1 MKNLLIDVGNSAIK
15 VSTGNSFSVSVNNT
29 ISHSYSG
36 IDFENEAALLLTD
49 YLKGKLFSRIGISVL
64 NKDKKEF
71 LKKLLLSLTNSK
83 PEFINRDRK
92 LPFKI
97 KYKAGIGN
105 DRICSVAGAL
115 SSYNSSNIL
124 VIDFGTATT
133 FTLLINKILTVGAIS
148 PGINTSRKSL
158 TDNTDLTD
166 ISLKFPLKTFTNN
179 TADNIRSGVLY
190 QSLYSTEAFI
200 NEARKIKP
208 GIFVVATGGL
218 SDLIAKRTKL
228 IDITDKQLVLK
239 GINFILQR

>member
-1 MKNLLIDVGNSAIK
+1 M
-15 VSTGNSFSVSVNNT
+15 
-29 ISHSYSG
+29 
-36 IDFENEAALLLTD
+36 
-49 YLKGKLFSRIGISVL
+49 
-64 NKDKKEF
+64 
-71 LKKLLLSLTNSK
+71 
-83 PEFINRDRK
+83 
-92 LPFKI
+92 
-97 KYKAGIGN
+97 
-105 DRICSVAGAL
+105 

-239 GINFILQR
+239 GINFIRTS